1 MRHNRKIIARSFKNR
16 EAVYLSSSKSAGWSV
31 AILIEILWFGM
42 NPYKR
47 RHDSQHNDTQN
58 NDIQH

>member
-1 MRHNRKIIARSFKNR
+1 MAHNRKILVRSFKNR

-42 NPYKR
+42 NPYKS
-47 RHDSQHNDTQN
+47 RHDSQHNDAQN
-58 NDIQH
+58 NDIQR